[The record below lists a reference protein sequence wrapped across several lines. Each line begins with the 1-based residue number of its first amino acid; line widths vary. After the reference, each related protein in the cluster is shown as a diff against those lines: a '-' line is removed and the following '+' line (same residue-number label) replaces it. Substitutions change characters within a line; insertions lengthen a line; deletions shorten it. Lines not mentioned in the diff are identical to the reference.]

1 MVPGC
6 PWYGIYFH
14 KDRNKNTILL
24 SGSYV
29 KSRQN
34 KGTATNVISDTPI
47 MRFVGYD
54 VCRLMMFVGDDI
66 CWLITVVAY
75 DVCPIMTSVT
85 NYDVCHLFGLCS
97 LRLGVMASH
106 HHHVIHKVSAPHH
119 LFVHKVSSHN
129 LLVIHKVS
137 SHHHLAVHKVSSHHH
152 LVIHKGSCHHHLDI
166 HKVS

>member
-54 VCRLMMFVGDDI
+54 VCRLTVWCLWVMIFVDLSRLSLMTFVPL
-66 CWLITVVAY
+66 WRQS
-75 DVCPIMTSVT
+75 PIMTFVTYSV
-85 NYDVCHLFGLCS
+85 CRS

-129 LLVIHKVS
+129 HLVIHKVS
-137 SHHHLAVHKVSSHHH
+137 SHHRLAVHKVS
-152 LVIHKGSCHHHLDI
+152 
-166 HKVS
+166 